1 MISQSNEVT
10 ETSQVKLKRISIC
23 FYAIGVTQFIPIFT
37 TIRAYLG
44 YLKLK
49 QISIEPIVASQN
61 LFQWSILLNV
71 ALVVLSLKWARR
83 ILNPSREEIFQAIII
98 LIISCGSIYSI
109 FFSGL
114 ALISIFSKDMKE
126 RFMMNA

>member
-23 FYAIGVTQFIPIFT
+23 FYAIGATQFIPIFT
-37 TIRAYLG
+37 TIRVYLG

-98 LIISCGSIYSI
+98 LIISMGYSSTC
-109 FFSGL
+109 F
-114 ALISIFSKDMKE
+114 
-126 RFMMNA
+126 